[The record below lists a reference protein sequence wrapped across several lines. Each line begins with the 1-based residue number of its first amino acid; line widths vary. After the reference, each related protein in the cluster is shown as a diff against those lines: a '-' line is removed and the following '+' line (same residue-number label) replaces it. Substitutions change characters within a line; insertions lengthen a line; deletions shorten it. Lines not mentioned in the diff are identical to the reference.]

1 MVPPWRGGGD
11 GAGLDTRTALG
22 GDMDG
27 ARGQWLRRAAG
38 VAGRGVR
45 RAESVGGY
53 AVLGWNTG
61 WGGVALVHSLF
72 DGTPA
77 AR

>member
-1 MVPPWRGGGD
+1 
-11 GAGLDTRTALG
+11 
-22 GDMDG
+22 MDG